1 MTVIHRRALE
11 STPGLKSTSL
21 LLGAALCA
29 AYGPWASLSAY
40 SQATALEEVIVTAQK
55 RAQSIQD
62 VPVAV
67 TALSENVLE
76 ANRVFSI
83 EDISG
88 LAPNALVRPTAGGT
102 NIPEFTVRGRTSTG
116 LVAGADKQVSIYLD
130 DVYIGSARGTMFQLP
145 DITRIEVLRGPQG
158 TLFGRSAT
166 AGAVSITTRD
176 PDGEFGFRQDLGF
189 GKNSH
194 FRSRTTIDTPTWGAF
209 SAYLSYV
216 TEERD
221 GDVKNDAPGVKWDR
235 TAFGFGVDTSPKR
248 LRDTDT
254 ESFFAAV
261 AFEPNDNFKL
271 TYKYDYSTD
280 TGTPDAQV
288 LASVT
293 SQLDPLFAA
302 AVNAEE
308 VEGYINYPST
318 KRPDAVLDSYS
329 IERDQEVSGHSL
341 VALWEINDDFSL
353 KNITAYREAEVWQ
366 PSDISGLSG
375 VQLAGGIGFCL
386 VCSNAWSQGDQFSNE
401 TQLNFESDFVT
412 VTGGFL
418 YYEQS
423 DKVGPPNT
431 AGTVSNKLYF
441 AGDKGF
447 IVDAGNESRYF
458 VETESYAAYVQAEF
472 HLTEKTDL
480 ILGYRLTRDDR
491 ETIVRNGTA
500 PDYDDSLFEYDGTES
515 TYLVGVNYALSDDIL
530 VYGKY
535 STGYVPGGKIGP
547 QEFKKEEALSFEL
560 GLKAD
565 FLDGRLRSNIAL
577 FDVTYEEPQNPSSGT
592 IVANAV
598 EDFEPELAAELRKF
612 GTLIVPLG
620 GDQDSQGVELEL
632 TALPMDGL
640 TLGLVLGYVDDE
652 FTDYSDVNAF
662 SVGVPVYGGSFD
674 PVRSPK
680 WNGNLSATFESAPLF
695 DDSYIF
701 FNITGIWRDDLVFEQ
716 NPARSAAVP
725 EYGFIASSDASW
737 MVNSR
742 LALRQIRLGNFE
754 GEVALWGRNLTDN
767 DEPIYALNLTAA
779 VTANYMEERIYG
791 IDFSIR
797 F

>member
-1 MTVIHRRALE
+1 MIAIRPSV
-11 STPGLKSTSL
+11 STLI
-21 LLGAALCA
+21 GAALLS
-29 AYGPWASLSAY
+29 AYGPWHAPEAHG
-40 SQATALEEVIVTAQK
+40 QVTALEEIIVTAQK

-62 VPVAV
+62 VPIAV
-67 TALSENVLE
+67 TALSEDVLQ

-189 GKNSH
+189 GSNNH
-194 FRSRTTIDTPTWGAF
+194 FRSRTTVDSPTWGPF

-221 GDVKNDAPGVKWDR
+221 GDVETLASGVKWDR
-235 TAFGFGVDTSPKR
+235 TAFGFGVDESPKR

-254 ESFFAAV
+254 ESLFIAL
-261 AFEPNDNFKL
+261 AFEPNDSFKM
-271 TYKYDYSTD
+271 TYKYDTSTD

-288 LASVT
+288 LSSVT

-302 AVNAEE
+302 AANADE
-308 VEGYINYPST
+308 VRSIITYPSV
-318 KRPDAVLDSYS
+318 KRPDKVLDAYS
-329 IERDQEVSGHSL
+329 VERDQEVFGHSL

-353 KNITAYREAEVWQ
+353 KNVTAYRKAEVWQ

-375 VQLAGGIGFCL
+375 VQLPGGLGFCL

-401 TQLNFESDFVT
+401 TQLNYESDFLT
-412 VTGGFL
+412 LTTGLL
-418 YYEQS
+418 YYEQD

-431 AGTVSNKLYF
+431 AGTVANQLF
-441 AGDKGF
+441 FPGDRGY
-447 IVDAGNESRYF
+447 IVNAGNESRYF
-458 VETESYAAYVQAEF
+458 VDTESYAAYAQAEF
-472 HLTEKTDL
+472 HVTEDIDL
-480 ILGYRLTRDDR
+480 ILGYRWTADERQ
-491 ETIVRNGTA
+491 TIVRNGTR
-500 PDYDDSLFEYDGTES
+500 PDYNDTVFDYDDTQS
-515 TYLVGVNYALSDDIL
+515 TYLLGVNYALSEDIL
-530 VYGKY
+530 LYGKY

-547 QEFKKEEALSFEL
+547 QVFDKEEALSLEL
-560 GLKAD
+560 GVKAD
-565 FLDGRLRSNIAL
+565 FLNGRLRSNIAL
-577 FDVTYEEPQNPSSGT
+577 FDVTYENPQNPSSGT
-592 IVANAV
+592 IVANAI
-598 EDFEPELAAELRKF
+598 EDFEPELAAELRNY

-620 GDQDSQGVELEL
+620 GDQESRGVELEL
-632 TALPMDGL
+632 TALPLDGL
-640 TLGLVLGYVDDE
+640 TLGMVLGYVDDK
-652 FTDYSDVNAF
+652 FTRFSDVNAF
-662 SVGVPVYGGSFD
+662 SVGVPVYGGTYL
-674 PVRSPK
+674 PARSPE
-680 WNGNLSATFESAPLF
+680 WNGNLSATYESAPLF
-695 DDSYIF
+695 NDAYVF
-701 FNITGIWRDDLVFEQ
+701 FNITGIWRDELRFDP

-725 EYGFIASSDASW
+725 EYGILETSDAGW

-742 LALRQIRLGNFE
+742 LALRQIQLGDFQA
-754 GEVALWGRNLTDN
+754 EVALWGRNLTDN
-767 DEPIYALNLTAA
+767 DDPIYSLNLTAA
-779 VTANYMEERIYG
+779 VTANYMEERVYG
-791 IDFSIR
+791 IDFSLM

>member
-1 MTVIHRRALE
+1 MTAKRPFA
-11 STPGLKSTSL
+11 LKSTPL
-21 LLGAALCA
+21 LVGSVLLT
-29 AYGPWASLSAY
+29 AYGPWAAVDAH

-67 TALSENVLE
+67 TALSEDTLE

-176 PDGEFGFRQDLGF
+176 PDGELGFRQDLGF
-189 GKNSH
+189 GKNDH
-194 FRSRTTIDTPTWGAF
+194 FRSRTTLDTPAWGPF
-209 SAYLSYV
+209 SGYISYV
-216 TEERD
+216 MEERD
-221 GDVKNDAPGVKWDR
+221 GDVKNMAPGVKWDR
-235 TAFGFGVDTSPKR
+235 TAFGFGVDTSPER

-254 ESFFAAV
+254 ESLFIAL
-261 AFEPNDNFKL
+261 AFEPNDSFKM
-271 TYKYDYSTD
+271 TYKYDHSTD

-288 LASVT
+288 LGSVT

-302 AVNAEE
+302 AQNGDDVLSYA
-308 VEGYINYPST
+308 IYPST
-318 KRPDAVLDSYS
+318 KRPDKVLDAYS
-329 IERDQEVSGHSL
+329 VERDQEVTGHSL
-341 VALWEINDDFSL
+341 VALWEINDDLAF

-375 VQLAGGIGFCL
+375 VQLGGGLGFCL
-386 VCSNAWSQGDQFSNE
+386 VCSNAWSAGDQFSNE

-412 VTGGFL
+412 VTGGLL
-418 YYEQS
+418 YYEQN

-431 AGTVSNKLYF
+431 AGTVSNKVFFPGPNGY
-441 AGDKGF
+441 
-447 IVDAGNESRYF
+447 IVDPGNESRYF
-458 VETESYAAYVQAEF
+458 VDTKSYAAYVQGEF
-472 HLTEKTDL
+472 HVTEDIDV
-480 ILGYRLTRDDR
+480 ILGYRVTRDER
-491 ETIVRNGTA
+491 ETLVRNGTA
-500 PDYDDSLFEYDGTES
+500 PDFNDSTFDYKSTDS
-515 TYLVGVNYALSDDIL
+515 TYLVGLNYAFSEDFL

-547 QEFKKEEALSFEL
+547 QEFDKEEALSFEL

-565 FLDGRLRSNIAL
+565 FFNGRLRSNIAL
-577 FDVTYEEPQNPSSGT
+577 FDVTYKDPQNPSSGT
-592 IVANAV
+592 IVASAIR
-598 EDFEPELAAELRKF
+598 DIDPELAAEF
-612 GTLIVPLG
+612 ASYGTLIVPLG

-632 TALPMDGL
+632 TALPLDGL
-640 TLGLVLGYVDDE
+640 TLGLVIGYVDDE
-652 FTDYSDVNAF
+652 YTDFSDVNAY
-662 SVGVPVYGGSFD
+662 SVGVPIYGGTYL
-674 PVRSPK
+674 PARSPE
-680 WNGNLSATFESAPLF
+680 WNGNLSATYESAPLF
-695 DDSYIF
+695 DDTYLY
-701 FNITGIWRDDLVFEQ
+701 FNVTGIWRDDMRFDP

-725 EYGFIASSDASW
+725 EYGFLESSEAGW

-767 DEPIYALNLTAA
+767 DDPIYSLNLTAA
-779 VTANYMEERIYG
+779 VTANYMEERVYG
-791 IDFSIR
+791 IDFSVM